1 MQVIRGMSRTPH
13 GFALSV
19 IFLMASSAGC
29 TGETTAANA
38 SDALALDTMLTRQV
52 QLANQE
58 ADLEIAE
65 PEYLPPVID
74 SAAIARAPDPA
85 PAARTQPA
93 PSPRTSGPPQR
104 VSVPPISP
112 GSSLSESR
120 TSPVLPQPAP
130 SRNAERSAERSA
142 NARVSR
148 IATVPAGTQLVLQ
161 AGHRICVNTSRVGD
175 TFNARVARGITGPL
189 GTIIPQGS
197 RATVEVTALTGSM
210 GEERLMISFRSAT
223 VGGRTYQLSS
233 RVTDFDLD
241 RRPGAYRCI
250 PANGSITA
258 ELLRPLRV
266 TM

>member
-19 IFLMASSAGC
+19 VFLMASSAGC

-38 SDALALDTMLTRQV
+38 SDALALDTMLMRQV

-74 SAAIARAPDPA
+74 SAAVAQAPDPA
-85 PAARTQPA
+85 PAARTQPT
-93 PSPRTSGPPQR
+93 PSPRTAGPPQR

-112 GSSLSESR
+112 GSSLRESR
-120 TSPVLPQPAP
+120 TSPVPPQPDP
-130 SRNAERSAERSA
+130 TRNAERTT
-142 NARVSR
+142 NARVAR
-148 IATVPAGTQLVLQ
+148 IATVPAGTQLVLE
-161 AGHRICVNTSRVGD
+161 AGRRVCVNTSRVGD
-175 TFNARVARGITGPL
+175 TFNARIVRSIPGPL
-189 GTIIPQGS
+189 GTVIPQGA
-197 RATVEVTALTGSM
+197 RVTTEVTALTGSM
-210 GEERLMISFRSAT
+210 GEERLMINLRSAT

-250 PANGSITA
+250 PASGSITA

>member
-1 MQVIRGMSRTPH
+1 MQVLVGMSRTTH

-19 IFLMASSAGC
+19 LFLIASSAAC
-29 TGETTAANA
+29 TGDTTAADA
-38 SDALALDTMLTRQV
+38 SDALAIDSMLTRQV
-52 QLANQE
+52 EIANQE

-65 PEYLPPVID
+65 PEYLSPVID
-74 SAAIARAPDPA
+74 SAALGLATSAA
-85 PAARTQPA
+85 PAARPQPA
-93 PSPRTSGPPQR
+93 PVPRTTGPPQR
-104 VSVPPISP
+104 VSVPPVSP
-112 GSSLSESR
+112 RSSVSGSRPRSIDPQAATSR
-120 TSPVLPQPAP
+120 TAAAT
-130 SRNAERSAERSA
+130 R

-148 IATVPAGTQLVLQ
+148 IATVPAGTQMVFQ
-161 AGHRICVNTSRVGD
+161 AGRRVCVNTSRVGD
-175 TFNARVARGITGPL
+175 TFNARVTRNLPGPL
-189 GTIIPQGS
+189 GTVIPQGA

-210 GEERLMISFRSAT
+210 GEERLMIAIRSAT
-223 VGGRTYQLSS
+223 VGGRTYQLST